1 MKCTG
6 TRGLRNFDL
15 HFYKRKGHSH
25 VCTLNQR
32 FKLPGKKSSTGSGCF
47 SVWLSVTWML
57 AEALCREFFSKSF
70 AISEE
75 FIVFT
80 LMWAIFLNLAQ
91 SGREKY
97 HISVDLF
104 TRRMPS
110 GIQNVV
116 GVLTAVLS
124 LFYAVILTIA
134 SFQFIK
140 HLYKMGFISE
150 SPLQLPMWVVCLSV
164 TVGAVL
170 LSFYYAERLFQ
181 FFQKRQG

>member
-1 MKCTG
+1 MFSSIIK
-6 TRGLRNFDL
+6 GLKYL
-15 HFYKRKGHSH
+15 ERKI
-25 VCTLNQR
+25 
-32 FKLPGKKSSTGSGCF
+32 LPGLGVCLFGVSA
-47 SVWLSVTWML
+47 TWML
-57 AEALCREFFSKSF
+57 VEALCREFLSKSF

-104 TRRMPS
+104 TRKMPS
-110 GIQNVV
+110 RIKGIVSI
-116 GVLTAVLS
+116 LTSVLS
-124 LFYAVILTIA
+124 LFYAAILTVA
-134 SFQFIK
+134 SVQFIK

-150 SPLQLPMWVVCLSV
+150 SPLQLPMWIVCLSV

-170 LSFYYAERLFQ
+170 LSFYYLERLFQ
-181 FFQKRQG
+181 FFQKKQG

>member
-1 MKCTG
+1 MFASLIK
-6 TRGLRNFDL
+6 GLYYL
-15 HFYKRKGHSH
+15 ERKIIPGLG
-25 VCTLNQR
+25 VCL
-32 FKLPGKKSSTGSGCF
+32 FGI
-47 SVWLSVTWML
+47 SVTWML

-104 TRRMPS
+104 TRKMPAVIK
-110 GIQNVV
+110 GIVSI
-116 GVLTAVLS
+116 LTSVLS
-124 LFYAVILTIA
+124 LSYAVILTIA
-134 SFQFIK
+134 SVQFIR

-150 SPLQLPMWVVCLSV
+150 SPLQLPMWIVCLSV
-164 TVGAVL
+164 AVGAVL
-170 LSFYYAERLFQ
+170 LSFYYLERLFQ
-181 FFQKRQG
+181 YFRKKQD